1 MTLRKL
7 PEVKA
12 FQRPAFYK
20 PDAPAVALEKFQPRA
35 AEADGNVISVYDTI
49 GEDWWTGEG
58 ITARRVA
65 GALRAIGSREVAV
78 NINSPGGDMFEGLA
92 IYNLLRE
99 HPAKVTVRVM
109 GLAASAASIIAMAGD
124 EIEMGLG
131 SMMMIHNSWGVVV
144 GNQDD
149 MRGAAETFAEF
160 DAAMADIYAARTGGD
175 LEDIK
180 AMMAAET
187 WLRAERAIEDGFADS
202 TFDVPEYSNTGDDAT
217 RNARSR
223 LDATLAK
230 AGVPRVERR
239 RLFGDALGTP
249 NAAEPKAT
257 PNAGFEPGDFAS
269 LIQTMK
275 V

>member
-12 FQRPAFYK
+12 FQRPAFYQ
-20 PDAPAVALEKFQPRA
+20 PDAPACALDKFQPRA
-35 AEADGNVISVYDTI
+35 AEAEGNVISIYDTI

-58 ITARRVA
+58 MTARRVA
-65 GALRAIGSREVAV
+65 GALRNIGTKPVTV
-78 NINSPGGDMFEGLA
+78 NVNSPGGDMFEGLA

-109 GLAASAASIIAMAGD
+109 GLAASAASVIAMAGD

-149 MRGAAETFAEF
+149 MREAASTFAEF
-160 DAAMADIYAARTGGD
+160 DAAMADIYVARTGGNVD
-175 LEDIK
+175 DIK

-187 WLRAERAIEDGFADS
+187 WLRAERAIQDGFADS
-202 TFDVPEYSNTGDDAT
+202 TFDIPEYQETGDDAS

-239 RLFGDALGTP
+239 KLFGDALGTP
-249 NAAEPKAT
+249 NAAEQKAT
-257 PNAGFEPGDFAS
+257 PNAGFEPGDIAS
-269 LIQTMK
+269 LIQTLK

>member
-7 PEVKA
+7 PEAKA
-12 FQRPAFYK
+12 FQRPQFYQ
-20 PDAPAVALEKFQPRA
+20 PDAPAIALDKWQPRA
-35 AEADGNVISVYDTI
+35 AEADGNVISVYDVI

-58 ITARRVA
+58 VTAKRIA
-65 GALRAIGSREVAV
+65 GALRSIGQKPVTV
-78 NINSPGGDMFEGLA
+78 NVNSPGGDMFEGLA

-131 SMMMIHNSWGVVV
+131 SMLMIHNSWGVVM
-144 GNQDD
+144 GNQND
-149 MRGAAETFAEF
+149 MREAAETFAEF

-175 LEDIK
+175 AEEIK
-180 AMMAAET
+180 AMMDGET
-187 WLRAERAIEDGFADS
+187 WLRAERAIESGFADR
-202 TFDVPEYSNTGDDAT
+202 TFDTPEYEDSGDDAT

-230 AGVPRVERR
+230 AGLPRVERR
-239 RLFGDALGTP
+239 KLFGDAIGTP
-249 NAAEPKAT
+249 NAAGEAT
-257 PNAGFEPGDFAS
+257 PNAGFEPGAMQR
-269 LIQTMK
+269 LIDSMK
-275 V
+275 L